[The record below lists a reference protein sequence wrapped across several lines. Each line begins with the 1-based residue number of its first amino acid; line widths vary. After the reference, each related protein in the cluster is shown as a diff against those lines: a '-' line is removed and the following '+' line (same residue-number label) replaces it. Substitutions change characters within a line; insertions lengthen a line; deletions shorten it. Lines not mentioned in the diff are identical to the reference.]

1 MKKSHLAA
9 TAVFALAFVAC
20 SNEDGPI
27 YVGQE
32 PVENPTELADWQ
44 PAPLRTLTEANVGK
58 ANGFA
63 LDLFKKTLETGEDNL
78 CLSPISVFACLAMA
92 ANGDSGATRSEV
104 LNLLGYGH
112 TDLSQLN
119 IFCNALLTETKALN
133 SVTECSYANSFWYRP
148 DMKPSEAYL
157 SALQLI
163 FDASVYDTWIGDEHG
178 MKEVN
183 DYIST
188 NTRGLIPQFLSEPL
202 DVRMALINTT
212 YFKGTWKE
220 KFGQSLINCV
230 AFHNLDGSSATADFM
245 GRDGEIEVAETS
257 SLRSVRLPYAYDRFT
272 MTLIQPTGEC
282 DCTTMLT
289 TLTPATLQTLD
300 ENYHP
305 QESYLMMPRFE
316 ATVSLDLLDTLKEMG
331 LKLGC
336 ERGFDSICEG
346 EPFYIMCVKHGVKI
360 IVNEEGT
367 EAAGATLVGL
377 DNSAPSFI
385 SFDRPFVYLIRD
397 TISDTILFIGA
408 VTKF

>member
-1 MKKSHLAA
+1 MKKSHLAV

-20 SNEDGPI
+20 SNDNGPQPS
-27 YVGQE
+27 GTE
-32 PVENPTELADWQ
+32 PSENPSELADWQ
-44 PAPLRTLTEANVGK
+44 PAPLRILAEGNSGK

-78 CLSPISVFACLAMA
+78 CLSPVSVFACLAMA
-92 ANGDSGATRSEV
+92 ANGDSGATRDEV

-112 TDLSQLN
+112 NDLSQLN
-119 IFCNALLTETKALN
+119 LFCNALMTETKALN

-148 DMKPSEAYL
+148 NLKPYESYLKAVELIYEA
-157 SALQLI
+157 SI
-163 FDASVYDTWIGDEHG
+163 YDTWIGDQSG
-178 MKEVN
+178 MKKVN
-183 DYIST
+183 DYISD

-202 DVRMALINTT
+202 NVDMALINTT

-220 KFGQSLINCV
+220 KFDQSLINCMT
-230 AFHNLDGSSATADFM
+230 FHNLDGSLAMPDFM
-245 GRDGEIEVAETS
+245 GRDGEIETAETS
-257 SLRSVRLPYAYDRFT
+257 SMRSVRLPYAGDRFT
-272 MTLIQPTGEC
+272 MTLIQPAGES
-282 DCTTMLT
+282 DFTKMLT
-289 TLTPATLQTLD
+289 DMTPETLRTLD
-300 ENYHP
+300 ESYHP

-316 ATVSLDLLDTLKEMG
+316 ASVNLDLLGTLEEMG

-336 ERGFDSICEG
+336 KRGFDSICEG
-346 EPFYIMCVKHGVKI
+346 EPFYIKCVKHGVKL

-377 DNSAPSFI
+377 DNAAPSLL